1 MRAYARLRAPSG
13 STFDLVPGD
22 LIGRLRNAAMQLD
35 DARVS
40 EAHALLSLRERELR
54 LIALRGGMAVDGRPV
69 NEVVLRS
76 GLEITLARGL
86 TVVVEAVD
94 LPPFVLGIEGPGLV
108 RQVLPP
114 VASIVIDP
122 RPRLIAGY
130 IDGAAAALWCTG
142 ASWRLRPRGDTAIDL
157 APDQSFAVDGMT
169 LTAVAIPLDAAGREP
184 TRAGGGIEAPLRI
197 EANFDTVHLH
207 RKGAVATVLGG
218 NHARLVSELVALGG
232 PIHWRGL
239 AELVWPDDPDPHTM
253 RSRFDVTLSRLRRK
267 LERARIR
274 TDLVS
279 SDGSGQIGLLLYPD
293 DVVADRT

>member
-1 MRAYARLRAPSG
+1 MRAYARLRAPDG

-22 LIGRLRNAAMQLD
+22 LIGRVRNAAMQLD
-35 DARVS
+35 DARIS
-40 EAHALLSLRERELR
+40 EAHVLLSLRERELR

-69 NEVVLRS
+69 NEVAARD
-76 GLEITLARGL
+76 GLEVTLARGL
-86 TVVVEAVD
+86 ELVVEAVH
-94 LPPFVLGIEGPGLV
+94 LPASVLGIEGAGLV
-108 RQVLPP
+108 RQALPP
-114 VASIVIDP
+114 VASLVVDP
-122 RPRLIAGY
+122 HPRLIAGY
-130 IDGAAAALWCTG
+130 VDGAAAAMWCTG
-142 ASWRLRPRGDTAIDL
+142 SSWRMRPRGGDATDL
-157 APDQSFAVDGMT
+157 SPGQSFEIDGVS
-169 LTAVAIPLDAAGREP
+169 LTMVSIPLDAAGREP
-184 TRAGGGIEAPLRI
+184 TRTGGGIEAPLRI

-207 RKGAVATVLGG
+207 REGAVATVLGG
-218 NHARLVSELVALGG
+218 NHARMVSELVALGG

-239 AELVWPDDPDPHTM
+239 AELVWPDDPEPHTM